1 MRKRSIFVRIGAMV
15 LGLGLGFGVQASE
28 TQADEVAAID
38 AIAVQLAGADVIAL
52 GEIHDNPAHHQ
63 IQAEL
68 IAKLKP
74 AAIVWEMVTPEQAAE
89 LKPEILQ
96 DLGAL
101 EAYLQWDR
109 SGWPEF
115 EIYAPVFQAAENARH
130 FGAWVPRSAV
140 GAAMEAGIASYFG
153 AEADRFGLNQPLDK
167 DAQSQ
172 READQLANHCNA
184 MPAEMLPILVD
195 IQRLRDA
202 TLAQVAERAH
212 LETGGSVLVI
222 TGNGHARKDRG
233 LFVYLSQ
240 ARPGLELRAFGQA
253 EEGAIQG
260 DFDVTL
266 SSAGIV
272 RPDPCLAFSKQN

>member
-1 MRKRSIFVRIGAMV
+1 MRKRSFFVRIGAMV
-15 LGLGLGFGVQASE
+15 LGLGLGLVVQAPE
-28 TQADEVAAID
+28 TQADEAAAIE
-38 AIAVQLAGADVIAL
+38 AIVLQLAGADVIAL

-63 IQAEL
+63 VQAQL
-68 IAKLKP
+68 IATLKP
-74 AAIVWEMVTPEQAAE
+74 AAIVWEMVAPELAAE
-89 LKPEILQ
+89 LKLETLQ
-96 DLGAL
+96 DLDAL

-130 FGAWVPRSAV
+130 FGAWVPRGAV

-153 AEADRFGLNQPLDK
+153 AEADRFGLTQPLDQE
-167 DAQSQ
+167 AQSQ

-184 MPAEMLPILVD
+184 MPVEMLPILVD

-202 TLAQVAERAH
+202 KLAQVAERAYF
-212 LETGGSVLVI
+212 ETGGPVVVI
-222 TGNGHARKDRG
+222 TGNGHARKDHG
-233 LFVYLSQ
+233 LFVYLSKAQ
-240 ARPGLELRAFGQA
+240 PRLDLRAFGQA
-253 EEGAIQG
+253 EEGGIQG

-266 SSAGIV
+266 SSPGIT